1 MANKRIDML
10 HLKQLLRL
18 YTNGVSKLQI
28 SKQLGISKNTVKKY
42 THLYR
47 EHQFT
52 FEELQELSDEDLD
65 DLFGASAVEV
75 RDQGNLQK
83 QLESFFPYFSKELKK
98 VGVTRYILWEE
109 YIDKHPSGYSYSRF
123 CYHYPLW
130 LRKVN
135 PSMHIEHK
143 ADDKM
148 FVDYTGK
155 KLSIIDRG
163 NGRGKRNRI
172 FCQCAWSQWNDLCG
186 SQDES
191 E

>member
-28 SKQLGISKNTVKKY
+28 SKQLGISRNTVKKY
-42 THLYR
+42 IHLYR

-52 FEELQELSDEDLD
+52 FEELQELSGEGLD
-65 DLFGASAVEV
+65 DLFGASVVEV

-123 CYHYPLW
+123 CYHSLPPLAE
-130 LRKVN
+130 K
-135 PSMHIEHK
+135 
-143 ADDKM
+143 
-148 FVDYTGK
+148 GK
-155 KLSIIDRG
+155 SFDAYR
-163 NGRGKRNRI
+163 
-172 FCQCAWSQWNDLCG
+172 A
-186 SQDES
+186 
-191 E
+191 